1 MTPDV
6 TVCASAD
13 ALADAAAGRIAM
25 LAGSAVRARGRFV
38 IALSGGTTPR
48 ATYRRLADPAF
59 AAQVPWTQVHVVW
72 GDERSVPPD
81 DPMSNYGM
89 ARTTLLDRVPVP
101 TSQIHRIEGELD
113 PALAAQRY
121 EATLRQVF
129 GTPMGPP
136 RSGPG
141 ARIDLVLLGL
151 GDDGHTAS
159 LFPGGAALGEVD
171 RWAVPAFPATVPTPR
186 VTLTLPV
193 IAAAAEV
200 IFLVSGAAKAQI
212 LARVLDPALRAPELP
227 ARSVARSGGCVRW
240 IVDAPAATALT

>member
-1 MTPDV
+1 VTPDV
-6 TVCASAD
+6 TVCASAV
-13 ALADAAAGRIAM
+13 ALADAAAAHIAT

-59 AAQVPWTQVHVVW
+59 AAEVPWAQVHVVW
-72 GDERSVPPD
+72 GDERCVPPG

-89 ARTTLLDRVPVP
+89 ARTALLDRVPVP
-101 TSQIHRIEGELD
+101 EPQIHRIAGEID
-113 PALAAQRY
+113 PALAGQRY
-121 EATLRQVF
+121 EATQRRLL
-129 GTPMGPP
+129 GTPEGPP
-136 RSGPG
+136 QSEPG

-159 LFPGGAALGEVD
+159 LFPGSGALAEVH
-171 RWAVPAFPATVPTPR
+171 RWAVPVVPATVPTPR

-193 IAAAAEV
+193 IAAAAE
-200 IFLVSGAAKAQI
+200 ILFLVSGAAKARI
-212 LARVLDPALRAPELP
+212 LGEVLDPAPRPSELP
-227 ARSVARSGGCVRW
+227 ARSVARSSGSVRW